1 MSLTS
6 VEIFALRTCVKLSL
20 PKTVQDNIARLR
32 ITPSSYKPIRHH
44 QQKPKHH
51 YNNRNNVPIVSDNW
65 RERVLVDYVSR
76 IKDKDDPDYFEIF
89 SIFNKL
95 APSNVDKL
103 SEEVIKIIQKRD
115 EKFRLRITTLLFDKA
130 LSDNIFASVMADCAL
145 KITSPIPE
153 VKEDLN
159 TQIRMFSK
167 LYNMDE
173 TIVFPSAEDPEF
185 DTKVVHWMKQKTKRR
200 GYSKFMT
207 QLFVRNLIPEEL
219 IKNTIQSVFDDLNET
234 AKKNK
239 MEQTEEN
246 VTHFVDF
253 IFECAKILPKGSTEL
268 RSMISTLGSEFLKIP
283 RPDVPSLCM
292 RSRFKLED
300 SVKCVQ

>member
-6 VEIFALRTCVKLSL
+6 IDIFALRNCVKLPL

-32 ITPSSYKPIRHH
+32 ITPAQYKPVRHIT
-44 QQKPKHH
+44 KPRNHH
-51 YNNRNNVPIVSDNW
+51 HHHAPRILQENW
-65 RERVLVDYVSR
+65 RERVLVEYVSK
-76 IKDKDDPDYFEIF
+76 IKDKDDPDYFEVF

-95 APSNVDKL
+95 APSNMDLL
-103 SEEVIKIIQKRD
+103 SKEAITIIQKRD
-115 EKFRLRITTLLFDKA
+115 EQFRLRITTLLFDKA
-130 LSDNIFASVMADCAL
+130 ISDNIFASVMADCAL
-145 KITSPIPE
+145 KLSEPIPE

-167 LYNMDE
+167 LYNMEE
-173 TIVFPSAEDPEF
+173 TVVFPSAEDPEF
-185 DTKVVHWMKQKTKRR
+185 DAKVVNWMKQKTKRR

-207 QLFVRNLIPEEL
+207 QLFVRKLVPEDLIQQ
-219 IKNTIQSVFDDLNET
+219 TIQSVFEDLNET
-234 AKKNK
+234 AKKK
-239 MEQTEEN
+239 KIEQTEEN

-253 IFECAKILPKGSTEL
+253 LFECAKILPPTCTEL
-268 RSMISTLGSEFLKIP
+268 RSLIRNSATEFLKIP

-300 SVKCVQ
+300 AVKCVQ